1 MTSSS
6 CFLLI
11 SDDGPIN
18 GGPPP
23 SFVNMTVELLEGGKI
38 MNVKL
43 GVTEN
48 ESKLSGALGN
58 TLTINV
64 FNIN

>member
-1 MTSSS
+1 MA
-6 CFLLI
+6 
-11 SDDGPIN
+11 
-18 GGPPP
+18 
-23 SFVNMTVELLEGGKI
+23 VELLEGGKI

-43 GVTEN
+43 GVIEN

-64 FNIN
+64 FYTTD

>member
-1 MTSSS
+1 M
-6 CFLLI
+6 I

-18 GGPPP
+18 DRPPP
-23 SFVNMTVELLEGGKI
+23 SFVNMTVELLDGGKI

-43 GVTEN
+43 GVIEN

-58 TLTINV
+58 TLTISV
-64 FNIN
+64 FNTN